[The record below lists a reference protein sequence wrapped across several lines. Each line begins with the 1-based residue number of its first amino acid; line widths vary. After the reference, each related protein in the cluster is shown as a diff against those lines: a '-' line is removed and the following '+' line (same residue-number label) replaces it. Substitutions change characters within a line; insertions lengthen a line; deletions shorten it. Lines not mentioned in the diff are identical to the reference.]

1 MKSQVE
7 YKDGLFRH
15 NSVLY
20 EGMVIAPIV
29 VFVISVW
36 LACVYE
42 KAKMKFNEKRL
53 PAS

>member
-1 MKSQVE
+1 MSNKL
-7 YKDGLFRH
+7 GLTLRNYTF
-15 NSVLY
+15 L
-20 EGMVIAPIV
+20 VIAPIV

-42 KAKMKFNEKRL
+42 IAKMKFNEKRL